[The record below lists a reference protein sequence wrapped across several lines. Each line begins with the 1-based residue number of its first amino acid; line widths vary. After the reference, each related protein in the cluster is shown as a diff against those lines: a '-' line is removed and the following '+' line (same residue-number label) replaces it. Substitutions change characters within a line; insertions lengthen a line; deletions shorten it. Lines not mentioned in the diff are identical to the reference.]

1 MLLLLLL
8 KFLLLLI
15 FLLLLLLFLLLLL
28 KFLLVLLLATEL
40 NEGMRPGQKFDIKF
54 NRL

>member
-1 MLLLLLL
+1 MET
-8 KFLLLLI
+8 KHKNKQCYRF
-15 FLLLLLLFLLLLL
+15 
-28 KFLLVLLLATEL
+28 KSYYVVWKQL